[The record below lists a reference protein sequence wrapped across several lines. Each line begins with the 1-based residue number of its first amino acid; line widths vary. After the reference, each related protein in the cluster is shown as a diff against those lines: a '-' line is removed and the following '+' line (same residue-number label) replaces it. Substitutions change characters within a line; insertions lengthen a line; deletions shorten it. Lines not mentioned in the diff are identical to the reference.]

1 MDRRARA
8 VQTSEEPRTPVVRSQ
23 PRDGDIVMTR
33 ESKSGASFTIRQVPG
48 VVQLSAFV
56 RDEAIRLARGF
67 ARENNVNLWYCE
79 AGTDRLLEAYRGSEG
94 HDERSPA

>member
-1 MDRRARA
+1 MDRKARA
-8 VQTSEEPRTPVVRSQ
+8 VQTSEEPRTPVARSQ

-48 VVQLSAFV
+48 VVQFSAFG

-67 ARENNVNLWYCE
+67 ARENNVDLWYCE
-79 AGTDRLLEAYRGSEG
+79 AGIYRLLEAYRGREG
-94 HDERSPA
+94 YDERSPA